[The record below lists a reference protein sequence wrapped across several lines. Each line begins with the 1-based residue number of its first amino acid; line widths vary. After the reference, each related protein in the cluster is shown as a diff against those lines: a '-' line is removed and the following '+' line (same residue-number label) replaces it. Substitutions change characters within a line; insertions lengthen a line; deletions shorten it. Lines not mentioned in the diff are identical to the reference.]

1 VSSFAIRSASADD
14 AIAVLELWNAAGSV
28 PTRTD
33 DVRSIASLLA
43 RDPHALLLAEQNGEL
58 IGSLIASFDG
68 WRGALFRLAVRTEY
82 RLRGVGR
89 ALVAEGE
96 RSLRERGA
104 VRITLYAIREESGA
118 VDFWAAAGY
127 ASDERT
133 LRFAKNL

>member
-1 VSSFAIRSASADD
+1 MSSFAIRSATADD

-68 WRGALFRLAVRTEY
+68 WRGALFRLAVRPEY

-133 LRFAKNL
+133 LRLAKNL